1 MNIAVRNAIAEYR
14 RIKQLFADA
23 GDDPAKFAEAN
34 SAWQKFVMQENGWG
48 IVAKLV

>member
-1 MNIAVRNAIAEYR
+1 MSKAVREAIAEYR
-14 RIKQLFADA
+14 RIKQMFENA